1 MKLTVAQKFWLNE
14 LWKAYTFNPN
24 KVLSVVYDRPPAT
37 VMKAL
42 ERKGLCQNVMDTFWK
57 ITNEGR
63 QQFNQM
69 LKEE

>member
-14 LWKAYTFNPN
+14 LWKAYMFNPN
-24 KVLSVVYDRPPAT
+24 KVLSVVYDKPPAS

-42 ERKGLCQNVMDTFWK
+42 KRKGLCLNIMDTFWK

-63 QQFNQM
+63 EQFNQM